1 MLRPNTDAVPER
13 RQKTMLTDSVEKAL
27 NEQINAELYSEYIYL
42 SMAAYY
48 EDEGLPGFASWMR
61 AQADEERSHAM
72 RIYDFVIERD
82 GRVTLDSI
90 DKPPAEWSDPADAF
104 EAAYEH
110 EVEISRMIDDLVAL
124 AREENDNAAE
134 NMLQWFVA
142 EQVEEEATAQ
152 DILDKLKHV
161 GDDGLGLL
169 MVDQELGQRGGSGSD
184 SNGSG
189 ASASESTA
197 E

>member
-1 MLRPNTDAVPER
+1 MILWTSVHSGE
-13 RQKTMLTDSVEKAL
+13 MLTDSLEEAL
-27 NEQINAELYSEYIYL
+27 NEQINAELYSEHLYL
-42 SMAAYY
+42 SIAAYY

-61 AQADEERSHAM
+61 AQADEERAHAM

-90 DKPPAEWSDPADAF
+90 DSPPREWSSPSDAF

-110 EVEISRMIDDLVAL
+110 EVEITEMIDDLVAL
-124 AREENDNAAE
+124 AREENDNATE

-152 DILDKLKHV
+152 AVLDKLKHV
-161 GDDGLGLL
+161 GDDGPGLL
-169 MVDQELGQRGGSGSD
+169 MVDQELGQRGGAGGDSGD
-184 SNGSG
+184 NG
-189 ASASESTA
+189 ASASEPTG

>member
-1 MLRPNTDAVPER
+1 MLKEPIE
-13 RQKTMLTDSVEKAL
+13 EAL
-27 NEQINAELYSEYIYL
+27 NEQINAELYSEYLYL
-42 SMAAYY
+42 SIAAYY
-48 EDEGLPGFASWMR
+48 EDEGFPGFASWMR
-61 AQADEERSHAM
+61 AQADEERTHAM

-82 GRVTLDSI
+82 GRVILDSI
-90 DKPPAEWSDPADAF
+90 DSPPTEWSGPADAF

-110 EVEISRMIDDLVAL
+110 EVEITGMIDELVAL
-124 AREENDNAAE
+124 AREKNDNATE

-152 DILDKLKHV
+152 AVIDKLNHV

-169 MVDQELGQRGGSGSD
+169 MVDQELGQRGDTGSGPS
-184 SNGSG
+184 GSFE
-189 ASASESTA
+189 SASESSS

>member
-1 MLRPNTDAVPER
+1 ML
-13 RQKTMLTDSVEKAL
+13 KDSLEKAL
-27 NEQINAELYSEYIYL
+27 NEQINAELYSEYLYL

-61 AQADEERSHAM
+61 GQADEERDHAM

-82 GRVTLDSI
+82 GRVTLDGI
-90 DKPPAEWSDPADAF
+90 DSPPEEWSGPSDAF
-104 EAAYEH
+104 EAVYEH
-110 EVEISRMIDDLVAL
+110 EVKITEMIDDLVAL
-124 AREENDNAAE
+124 AREENDNATE

-152 DILDKLKHV
+152 AVLDKLKHV
-161 GDDGLGLL
+161 GDDGPGLL
-169 MVDQELGQRGGSGSD
+169 MVDQELGQRGGAGGDSGG
-184 SNGSG
+184 NG
-189 ASASESTA
+189 ASASEPTG

>member
-1 MLRPNTDAVPER
+1 MILWTSVHSGE
-13 RQKTMLTDSVEKAL
+13 MLTDSLEEAL
-27 NEQINAELYSEYIYL
+27 NEQINAELYSEHLYL
-42 SMAAYY
+42 SIAAYY

-61 AQADEERSHAM
+61 AQADEERAHAM

-90 DKPPAEWSDPADAF
+90 DSPPREWSSPSDAF

-110 EVEISRMIDDLVAL
+110 EVEITEMIDDLVAL
-124 AREENDNAAE
+124 AREENDNATE

-152 DILDKLKHV
+152 AVLDKLKHV
-161 GDDGLGLL
+161 GDDGPGLL
-169 MVDQELGQRGGSGSD
+169 MVDQELGQRGGAGGDSD
-184 SNGSG
+184 GNGV
-189 ASASESTA
+189 SASDPSGE
-197 E
+197 

>member
-1 MLRPNTDAVPER
+1 MLKEP
-13 RQKTMLTDSVEKAL
+13 VEDAL
-27 NEQINAELYSEYIYL
+27 NEQINAELYSSYLYL

-61 AQADEERSHAM
+61 AQADEENAHAM
-72 RIYDFVIERD
+72 RIYDFIIDRD
-82 GRVTLDSI
+82 GRVMLDNI
-90 DKPPAEWSDPADAF
+90 DSPPTEWSSPTAAF

-110 EVEISRMIDDLVAL
+110 EVEITAMIDDLVAL
-124 AREENDNAAE
+124 AREENDTATE

-152 DILDKLKHV
+152 GVLDKLKHI
-161 GDDGLGLL
+161 GDDGPGLL
-169 MVDQELGQRGGSGSD
+169 MVDQELGQRGGNGNGAGGTD
-184 SNGSG
+184 S
-189 ASASESTA
+189 SAPESP

>member
-1 MLRPNTDAVPER
+1 
-13 RQKTMLTDSVEKAL
+13 MLTEPIEEAL
-27 NEQINAELYSEYIYL
+27 NEQLNAELYSSYLYL

-61 AQADEERSHAM
+61 AQADEENEHAM
-72 RIYDFVIERD
+72 RIYDYVIERD

-90 DKPPAEWSDPADAF
+90 DSPPAQWASPADAF

-110 EVEISRMIDDLVAL
+110 EVEITAMIDDLVAL
-124 AREENDNAAE
+124 AREETDNATE

-152 DILDKLKHV
+152 GILDKLKHV
-161 GDDGLGLL
+161 GDDGPGLL
-169 MVDQELGQRGGSGSD
+169 MIDQELGQRGGGGDEADDIDVFESGP
-184 SNGSG
+184 
-189 ASASESTA
+189 
-197 E
+197 